1 MTGKDA
7 AAGGLS
13 PVHAHAETGRTHR
26 RAEIAAGVV
35 LVTLILLVALGWW
48 LAPDAAAP
56 AQGDDT
62 FTYTAVTSSGGSAGD
77 VTALIIAFM
86 IIGAALIGL
95 AFFSP
100 QTAARRP
107 RRSGAAARVAVPIP
121 RATTDFVPV
130 WVTHRVRPALDL
142 CLTAGRVHKSPG
154 SHGPQKFRGG
164 GGVTYSSTE
173 PGAVFE
179 TVIRN
184 SMLLLVFF
192 NRSTMRS
199 IA

>member
-86 IIGAALIGL
+86 IIGAALIG
-95 AFFSP
+95 FTFYSP
-100 QTAARRP
+100 KPLPAPAVTAALPALVAVPERRRRP
-107 RRSGAAARVAVPIP
+107 HRSGAAV
-121 RATTDFVPV
+121 
-130 WVTHRVRPALDL
+130 VRFLAPE
-142 CLTAGRVHKSPG
+142 
-154 SHGPQKFRGG
+154 
-164 GGVTYSSTE
+164 TYSSTA